1 MASRSRWTEQVFR
14 HVVMFRWRKDS
25 GPEEQ
30 AAAVAA
36 LQEFALAVAD
46 LGSVSVGRDAGLDE
60 GNFDVVVVADFPD
73 VASYRVY
80 ASDPRHLELIAIHIS
95 PRLDRRV
102 AVQTDL
108 A

>member
-1 MASRSRWTEQVFR
+1 MAFRSGWTEQVFR

-60 GNFDVVVVADFPD
+60 ANFDAVVVADFPD
-73 VASYRVY
+73 VASYRAY
-80 ASDPRHLELIAIHIS
+80 ASDPRHLELIATHIR
-95 PRLDRRV
+95 PCLDHRV
-102 AVQTDL
+102 AVQAEL